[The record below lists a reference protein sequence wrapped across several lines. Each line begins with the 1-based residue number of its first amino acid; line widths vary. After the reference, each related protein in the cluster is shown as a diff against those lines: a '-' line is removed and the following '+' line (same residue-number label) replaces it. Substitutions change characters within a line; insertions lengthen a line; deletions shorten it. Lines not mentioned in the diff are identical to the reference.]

1 MCSVYIALL
10 VASHAYELF
19 VSGVRGFGRAISD
32 EPHVLVQPRLSDGSK
47 AAGGDTPLYY
57 EAWTQIDYSAQ
68 KTPVLILHGSP
79 GRGANFQDLG
89 PELRSDH
96 RRVYAPDLPG
106 YGRSPM
112 TPDMSHRANAHML
125 FEFLDQVSVDRV
137 HVVGWSSS
145 GGIVLEMANIDPDR
159 VASVTMLASIGAQET
174 EGSGSYH
181 FEHLKYAVGVGIF
194 GVLPELIPH
203 FGLLGD
209 FKGRAGW
216 LWAFWDSDQRRQSEI
231 MGQLRVPVLIL
242 HGRNDPLVAARG
254 AEKHHAMIPTSKL
267 VMIDASHFMPFMQV
281 EQTRDILVPFF
292 NRHDAPGVE
301 PETDYVDLAPVPTRA
316 GADAFVRVVGLWI
329 RSLPW
334 WSVLIAATILIRVRP
349 YVGIAIVTVFVA
361 LMDID
366 FGIALLAMFVGR
378 AWWLVRGADRLDRP
392 WTILGWVRGFLYVL
406 PAFVIGSIGA
416 MITLGLAEV
425 GDWIGLF
432 VGFWITWAALRLVR
446 LMVTREGWQ
455 RIRGRFQRLMNHEY
469 YPSGVL
475 YLTTLIAAF
484 ARIASGKGLR
494 PLTAVNPGY
503 SRDGG
508 LKEERKSQLDAR
520 FPDDPSVL
528 RCVLIGPDRDARR
541 RGTYAGECIST
552 NPALGGY
559 PIIAKPDQGARGE
572 GVRIIRDHNEL
583 TQYCAD
589 RREPF
594 VLQRFHPGPI
604 EVGILWIRHADTIA
618 EPKSPAGFIYAINKK
633 DFPEIVGD
641 GKRSLRRLILR
652 HPRHRAQ
659 ARMYIE
665 RLREQQHLIP
675 GDGERVS
682 LGSFGNHAQGAMFT
696 DGAELITPEL
706 SARIE
711 SIADGFRDD
720 QGRGFDIGRFD
731 VRCSSYEA
739 LMRGEELGIVEL
751 NGLTSEPTNI
761 YDPSRSLGWAWATL
775 LGYWRHVETLADA
788 RIADGSGEAISKKEA
803 WDLLSDF
810 LRAMSR

>member
-1 MCSVYIALL
+1 
-10 VASHAYELF
+10 
-19 VSGVRGFGRAISD
+19 
-32 EPHVLVQPRLSDGSK
+32 
-47 AAGGDTPLYY
+47 
-57 EAWTQIDYSAQ
+57 
-68 KTPVLILHGSP
+68 
-79 GRGANFQDLG
+79 
-89 PELRSDH
+89 
-96 RRVYAPDLPG
+96 
-106 YGRSPM
+106 
-112 TPDMSHRANAHML
+112 
-125 FEFLDQVSVDRV
+125 
-137 HVVGWSSS
+137 
-145 GGIVLEMANIDPDR
+145 
-159 VASVTMLASIGAQET
+159 
-174 EGSGSYH
+174 
-181 FEHLKYAVGVGIF
+181 
-194 GVLPELIPH
+194 
-203 FGLLGD
+203 
-209 FKGRAGW
+209 
-216 LWAFWDSDQRRQSEI
+216 
-231 MGQLRVPVLIL
+231 
-242 HGRNDPLVAARG
+242 
-254 AEKHHAMIPTSKL
+254 
-267 VMIDASHFMPFMQV
+267 
-281 EQTRDILVPFF
+281 FF
-292 NRHDAPGVE
+292 DRHDAPGVA
-301 PETDYVDLAPVPTRA
+301 PETDYVDLAPVPDRT
-316 GADAFVRVVGLWI
+316 GADAFVRVVGMWV
-329 RSLPW
+329 RSMPW
-334 WSVLIAATILIRVRP
+334 WSVLIAATVLVRVRP

-366 FGIALLAMFVGR
+366 FGVALLAMFAGR
-378 AWWLVRGADRLDRP
+378 TWWLARGADRLDRP
-392 WTILGWVRGFLYVL
+392 WTMLGWVRGFLFVI
-406 PAFVIGSIGA
+406 PAFVIGIIGA
-416 MITLGLAEV
+416 TITLKLAELGEWV
-425 GDWIGLF
+425 GLF
-432 VGFWITWAALRLVR
+432 VGVWITWAALRLVR
-446 LMVTREGWQ
+446 LVVTREGWQ

-475 YLTTLIAAF
+475 YLTTLLAAF

-520 FPDDPSVL
+520 FPDDPGVL

-541 RGTYAGECIST
+541 RAAYAGECIST

-559 PIIAKPDQGARGE
+559 PIIAKPDQGARGD
-572 GVRIIRDHNEL
+572 GVRIIRDHDEL

-618 EPKSPAGFIYAINKK
+618 EPKTPAGFIYAVNKK
-633 DFPEIVGD
+633 EFPEVIGD
-641 GKRSLRRLILR
+641 GQRSLRQLILS

-659 ARMYIE
+659 ARMFIE

-675 GDGERVS
+675 EDGERVS

-706 SARIE
+706 SARID

-761 YDPSRSLGWAWATL
+761 YDPSRSLWWAWSTL
-775 LGYWRHVETLADA
+775 LGYWRHVEDLADA

-803 WDLLSDF
+803 WDMLNDF